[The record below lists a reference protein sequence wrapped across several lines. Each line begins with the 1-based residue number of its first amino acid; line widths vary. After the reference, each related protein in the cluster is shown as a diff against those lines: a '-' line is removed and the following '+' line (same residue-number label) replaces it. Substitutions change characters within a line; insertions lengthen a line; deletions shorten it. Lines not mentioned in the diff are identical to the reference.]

1 MGVYKCEPSRY
12 LCISDLQ
19 SPYEH
24 HKALNF
30 CKELKK
36 HYRIP
41 DENVYC
47 QGDETDQYW
56 GGMWKKDI
64 NALHTALAEIKET
77 KEKFKPWYEA
87 FPKMKI
93 AISNHGTRWQ
103 RKALESEIPEVL
115 LRRYEEVLGCPKGW
129 MWKKTWRVDAK
140 HPFLI
145 EHGDRYGSPYPHVQA
160 ALNKGMSI
168 SLGHHHTKAGVEF
181 INTSAQHLE
190 GGMKLW
196 GMITGCLID
205 PTAYAFAYGKDHQR
219 QPVLGTG
226 VVVNDGALP
235 IWVPL
240 F

>member
-1 MGVYKCEPSRY
+1 MSYKAEPSRY
-12 LCISDLQ
+12 LILSDLQ
-19 SPYEH
+19 CPMENI
-24 HKALNF
+24 KALSF

-41 DENVYC
+41 DENVLNC
-47 QGDETDQYW
+47 GDEVDQYW

-64 NALHTALAEIKET
+64 NAGHTALSEIKET

-129 MWKKTWRVDAK
+129 VWKKTWKVDCK
-140 HPFLI
+140 HPFLV
-145 EHGDRYGSPYPHVQA
+145 EHGDRYGGPFPHVQA
-160 ALNKGMSI
+160 ALNKGMSTA
-168 SLGHHHTKAGVEF
+168 LGHHHTKAGIEF
-181 INTSAQHLE
+181 INTTAPHLE

-196 GMITGCLID
+196 GMVTGCLID
-205 PTAYAFAYGKDHQR
+205 PTSYAFAYGKDHQR
-219 QPVLGTG
+219 QPMLGTG